1 MISGGLSTGLL
12 GGRSSPGF
20 CGMFAVWNIASLL
33 AGDSVRVDRGSAD
46 CFSCVVSTSSREGA
60 AKRSVGRGTV
70 RRRDVVREEMAAL
83 IQRLLQ
89 RREMTD
95 VSFDNSYVRCSR
107 AAFHDLTIA
116 SARQ

>member
-46 CFSCVVSTSSREGA
+46 
-60 AKRSVGRGTV
+60 
-70 RRRDVVREEMAAL
+70 
-83 IQRLLQ
+83 
-89 RREMTD
+89 
-95 VSFDNSYVRCSR
+95 
-107 AAFHDLTIA
+107 
-116 SARQ
+116 